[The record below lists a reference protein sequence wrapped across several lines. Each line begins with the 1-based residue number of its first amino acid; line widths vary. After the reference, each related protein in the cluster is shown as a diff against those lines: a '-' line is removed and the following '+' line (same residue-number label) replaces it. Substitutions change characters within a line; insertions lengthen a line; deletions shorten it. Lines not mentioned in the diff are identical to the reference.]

1 MDTRA
6 VALLAINVVYGMT
19 FLVMAAALFFYWERT
34 AKLGVAGRFVLLAMF
49 AVTHGAADLVGAIIN
64 IPSPQG
70 DVGALAAMRLLL
82 LTVSF
87 LFLVQFGLA
96 LLIDDRQLY
105 RAVLGFGALG
115 VLGVIAGLVAVYT
128 SQPEATGAVERLAR
142 LLIGLPGAL
151 LAAVGLL
158 RIAGRCGRLNLEGCG
173 RDARWAAAALATYG
187 LLTGGIFYSPGTPV
201 AGSSSRPNILE
212 FLGLPIQFYRML
224 AALALTVACLRF
236 LNRFRIG

>member
-6 VALLAINVVYGMT
+6 VALLAINIIYGVT

-64 IPSPQG
+64 IPYPHG
-70 DVGALAAMRLLL
+70 DVGALAAIRLLL

-87 LFLVQFGLA
+87 LFLLQFGLA

-115 VLGVIAGLVAVYT
+115 VLGVIAALVAVYT
-128 SQPEATGAVERLAR
+128 SQPEATAAVERLAR

-158 RIAGRCGRLNLEGCG
+158 RIAGRCGRLNLEGCK
-173 RDARWAAAALATYG
+173 RDARWAATATYG
-187 LLTGGIFYSPGTPV
+187 LLTGGIFYRAGTPV
-201 AGSSSRPNILE
+201 AGSSSRPNIVE